1 MCVCVCLTR
10 FTISLTDSS
19 QICEAQT
26 KTINCGPHNVFKI
39 HAANYGRT
47 NSTICSDNQPPHKID
62 NTNCSSSN
70 TLSVVKE
77 SCDGRLRCSIKAS
90 NRIFS
95 NPCPGI
101 YKYLDISYSCVPL
114 TSSKTCEGNIS
125 TLDCGLDVI
134 KIHAA
139 NYGRTD
145 GHTCSVGRA
154 ADEVTNTRC
163 RTSLALGR
171 VKDRCDGKE
180 RCTLVASNHFSN
192 GRDRCP
198 GTYKYLDISFS
209 CVTEM

>member
-1 MCVCVCLTR
+1 MAMVKLML
-10 FTISLTDSS
+10 ISCS
-19 QICEAQT
+19 
-26 KTINCGPHNVFKI
+26 HNVIKI
-39 HAANYGRT
+39 HTANYGRT
-47 NSTICSDNQPPHKID
+47 TSTVCSVNQPPHKID
-62 NTNCSSSN
+62 NTNCYSSD

-77 SCDGRLRCSIKAS
+77 SCDGQLRCSIKAS

-114 TSSKTCEGNIS
+114 R
-125 TLDCGLDVI
+125 LDVI

-171 VKDRCDGKE
+171 VKDRCDGQD
-180 RCTLVASNHFSN
+180 RCMVMASSDIFP
-192 GRDRCP
+192 DRCP
-198 GTYKYLDISFS
+198 GTYKYLDISYS